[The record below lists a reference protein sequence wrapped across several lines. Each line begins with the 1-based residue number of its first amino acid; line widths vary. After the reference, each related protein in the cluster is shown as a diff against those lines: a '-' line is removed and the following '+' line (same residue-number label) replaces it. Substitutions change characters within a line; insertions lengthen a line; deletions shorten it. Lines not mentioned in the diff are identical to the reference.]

1 MGFINRTM
9 IVAQQKK
16 KENIIEY
23 VLYMWQVE
31 DLIRANKLDMSLIDK
46 HIISGYKQDEDLTLE
61 IRDWW
66 SNLCE
71 MMRLE
76 NKSEKGHLQINVNTV
91 NDVNRLH
98 NQLLKSPKQMAY
110 QHLYNSMAASIQ
122 EFDNKSGNALENEVE
137 ICLTAIYSSFLLK
150 LKSQAVSEQTE
161 AAIKTFSKLLSV
173 LAKKFKEEQEGS
185 LQL

>member
-1 MGFINRTM
+1 M

-16 KENIIEY
+16 KDNIVEY
-23 VLYMWQVE
+23 ILYMWQVE

-46 HIISGYKQDEDLTLE
+46 HIISGYQQSENLTLE

-66 SNLCE
+66 ANLTE

-76 NKSEKGHLQINVNTV
+76 NKLEKGHLQININTL

-98 NQLLKSPKQMAY
+98 NQLLKAPNEVAY
-110 QHLYNSMAASIQ
+110 QHLYNSMAATIQ
-122 EFDNKSGNALENEVE
+122 EFDNKSGNNLSNDVE

-150 LKSQAVSEQTE
+150 LKNQKVSEQTE
-161 AAIKTFSKLLSV
+161 MALKNFSKLLSM
-173 LAKKFKEEQEGS
+173 LAKKFKEEQAGE
-185 LQL
+185 LEL

>member
-1 MGFINRTM
+1 M
-9 IVAQQKK
+9 IIAQQKR

-23 VLYMWQVE
+23 ILYMWQVE
-31 DLIRANKLDMSLIDK
+31 DLIRANKLDMDLIDK
-46 HIISGYKQDEDLTLE
+46 HIIAGYKQNEDVTLE

-76 NKSEKGHLQINVNTV
+76 NKAEKGHLQINVNTV

-98 NQLLKSPKQMAY
+98 NLLLKSPKEIAY

-122 EFDNKSGNALENEVE
+122 EFDNKSGNSLANDVE

-150 LKSQAVSEQTE
+150 LRNQTVSEQTDM
-161 AAIKTFSKLLSV
+161 AIKTFSKLLGL
-173 LAKKFKEEQEGS
+173 LAKKYQEEQQGK

>member
-1 MGFINRTM
+1 M
-9 IVAQQKK
+9 IIAQQKK

-46 HIISGYKQDEDLTLE
+46 QIITGYKQSEDVTLE

-66 SNLCE
+66 ANLCE

-76 NKSEKGHLQINVNTV
+76 NKAAKGHLQVNINTV
-91 NDVNRLH
+91 NDINRLH
-98 NQLLKSPKQMAY
+98 TELLKSPKEMAY
-110 QHLYNSMAASIQ
+110 QHLYNSMAFTIQ
-122 EFDNKSGNALENEVE
+122 EFDNKSGNSLANDVE
-137 ICLTAIYSSFLLK
+137 ICLTAIYSAFLMK
-150 LKSQAVSEQTE
+150 LNNREVTEQTD

-173 LAKKFKEEQEGS
+173 LAKKYKEEQEGK
-185 LQL
+185 LDL